1 MELGMNWDNGGGDKW
16 REALAWV
23 VMALCV
29 IGMCALVTGCK
40 TTEYVEVPVT
50 HTEYVY
56 RDRVDSVAVHDSV
69 YIKEWQKGDTIRVVE
84 YRYKDRF
91 RYIYATDTLIQ
102 RDTISVVSTQVVER
116 VEYRTRGVVKIL
128 AWLGVAGLLALAAYL
143 YLRFKGYFRR

>member
-1 MELGMNWDNGGGDKW
+1 MNWDNGGGDKW

-23 VMALCV
+23 VMILCV

-69 YIKEWQKGDTIRVVE
+69 YIRH
-84 YRYKDRF
+84 
-91 RYIYATDTLIQ
+91 
-102 RDTISVVSTQVVER
+102 
-116 VEYRTRGVVKIL
+116 
-128 AWLGVAGLLALAAYL
+128 
-143 YLRFKGYFRR
+143 

>member
-1 MELGMNWDNGGGDKW
+1 MERKDDEEKEKRKG
-16 REALAWV
+16 ALYLLWA
-23 VMALCV
+23 V
-29 IGMCALVTGCK
+29 ILTMTLVALVGCR

-69 YIKEWQKGDTIRVVE
+69 YIKEWQRGDTIRVVE

-143 YLRFKGYFRR
+143 YLRFKGFFRR

>member
-1 MELGMNWDNGGGDKW
+1 MKRRDDEEQEK
-16 REALAWV
+16 RKVALYLLWATILA
-23 VMALCV
+23 MALV
-29 IGMCALVTGCK
+29 ALVGCK

-69 YIKEWQKGDTIRVVE
+69 YIKEYQKGDTIKVVE

-102 RDTISVVSTQVVER
+102 RDTISVVHTEVVEKQ
-116 VEYRTRGVVKIL
+116 VAKMNSL
-128 AWLGVAGLLALAAYL
+128 QSAFFWLGLLTFICGLGFICYKIMRKRLI
-143 YLRFKGYFRR
+143 G

>member
-102 RDTISVVSTQVVER
+102 RDTISVVSTQVVEKT
-116 VEYRTRGVVKIL
+116 VAKMNSL
-128 AWLGVAGLLALAAYL
+128 QSAFFWLGLLAFFIVIGYLAYRL
-143 YLRFKGYFRR
+143 

>member
-1 MELGMNWDNGGGDKW
+1 MNWDNGGGDKW

-40 TTEYVEVPVT
+40 TPEYVEVPVT

-102 RDTISVVSTQVVER
+102 RDTISVVHTQVVEKT
-116 VEYRTRGVVKIL
+116 VAKMNSL
-128 AWLGVAGLLALAAYL
+128 QSAFFWLGLLAFFSVIGYLAYKL
-143 YLRFKGYFRR
+143 LLKKFSIH